1 MLASSNNKA
10 QSFVVRRGLMQQRK
24 SFRVVVVTPFEQPN
38 AGMAIAAARAGAL
51 GIVGLGRDARDNREA
66 LREIEA
72 SGVAGIG
79 VRISAHAAIGA
90 TPLPSNVDTV
100 IVEAGVPVAAWAP
113 RAVMVEVTSVAQA
126 HAAVAAGA
134 CALIAKGTE
143 SGGRVGGD
151 TTFVL
156 VQALAAQVTVPI
168 YAQGGIGVHTA
179 AACIAG
185 GAAGVVVDAQLALV
199 RESSLSSDAKAA
211 IAAMDGS
218 ETLLVD
224 EHRVYTRPDLP
235 VREIVARG
243 VAANLGARDLRR
255 ELLPAGQDAAFARS
269 LAARF
274 RSTGGVVRGLVA
286 AIDRGLVAACEQRAL
301 AADAPLAARYG
312 LRYPILQG
320 PMTRVSDQPA
330 FADAIAGAGAL
341 PFLSLALMRG
351 AEVDA
356 LLAETTRRLAGKTW
370 GVGILGF
377 VPQALRDEQLA
388 AVLKWKPPVAL
399 IAGGRPAQAKPLE
412 DAGTRTFLHTP
423 SPGLLD
429 LFLKQGARRF
439 VFEGSECGGHVGPRT
454 SLALWEL
461 QIERLLAQPTCDDLE
476 VVFAGGI
483 HDARSAAMVA
493 AMAAPLVARGAA
505 VGVLMGTAYLF
516 SVEAVACGAI
526 QPAFQEA
533 ALACTSTVLLETA
546 PGHATRC
553 ADTEFVRYFQRE
565 HARLQAEGVAPQAM
579 WQQLEELNLGRLRIA
594 AKGLVREGDK
604 LVTVDADVQRRE
616 GMVMLGQIAALRDAV
631 LPVAQLHAD
640 VADGAQ
646 AHLDAL
652 STRQAPAPSEIT
664 RDVAIVGMAA
674 IMPGAP
680 DLETFWSNIV
690 HGVNSIREVPTE
702 RWRAE
707 AFFDPASTNGE
718 MTPSKWGGFL
728 DPYPFDPLPYG
739 IPPRSLAA
747 IEPVQLLALEASRRA
762 LDDAGYGAEGREFDR
777 DTAAVIFG
785 AEAGTDLASAYGFR
799 ALWRQYVGELP
810 PELAGALPSMTED
823 SFPGILANVIAGRV
837 ANRLDLGGS
846 NYTVDAACASS
857 LAAVDVAC
865 KELVSGSSDMV
876 VCGGADMHNSIVDYL
891 AFSSVHALSPTG
903 QCRTFDAAAD
913 GIALGEGVAAIVLK
927 RLADAERD
935 GDRIYAVIKGVGGA
949 SDGKSLG
956 LTAPRAQGQQRTLE
970 RAYRRAGVSP
980 RAVGLVEAHGT
991 GTVVGDRTELET
1003 LNRFFGEAGVA
1014 AASIALGSVK
1024 SQIGH
1029 TKCAAGVAGLVKAA
1043 LALQRQVLPPTL
1055 NITQP
1060 NPGWTPASPFVMSP
1074 VAKPWPVRERY
1085 AGVSAF
1091 GFGGT
1096 NFHVVLA
1103 SHDAEP
1109 ARFGLAR
1116 WPAELFLIRGADRAA
1131 ALDRA
1136 ERVARA
1142 AATGE
1147 WSLAELARAAAEG
1160 SDRVQIALVARD
1172 ATDLAERVA
1181 AAREGKAQNSGV
1193 FLAPPEPDANA
1204 KLAFVFPGQGS
1215 QRVGMLGELFVA
1227 FPDLQRHLESGA
1239 HWKELIFPPTAWT
1252 SEAQAGQ
1259 QAALTDTRA
1268 AQPALGIAGLA
1279 MASLLQRCGVRPDMV
1294 AGHSY
1299 GELVAL
1305 TVAGALPEA
1314 ALPALSELRGR
1325 RILEACADADDA
1337 GTMAA
1342 VAADRATIAAATADI
1357 DGVVIANENSP
1368 EQSVISG
1375 PKRAVEAAVEKLLAA
1390 SIAAKAIPVACA
1402 FHSPLV
1408 RAACAAF
1415 AHDLAA
1421 VDVAAPALPVY
1432 ANTTAGTYPADP
1444 AAIRELLAQHIGEPV
1459 RFAAQIE
1466 AMYAAGTR
1474 IFVEAGPGRVLT
1486 GLVGRILGKR
1496 PHVAI
1501 ACDRPGEDG
1510 VVQFLLALGQ
1520 LAVHGVPVD
1529 GNALFAPRDVASLS
1543 LDAPPAPRRSAST
1556 WWVNGQRAWP
1566 MQGEVPGHALRPIVD
1581 PIPMR
1586 ASYEVAPPQGERDV
1600 AVLDYLRN
1608 VRELVDAQRRVML
1621 SYLGSDPGAGA
1632 ALHDSARLSAPD
1644 TAPATVVATIAV
1656 DVTTEIAPVSPAG
1669 ETLDV
1674 EATLLAIVSER
1685 TGYPLEM
1692 LDLDLDLEADLSI
1705 DSIKRVEILG
1715 AVAERLRGHAGDT
1728 PPELPEDLVA
1738 VKTLRGIVESLAPL
1752 VGGRASVAASAQV
1765 QATAAASVTVEGAA
1779 TTEPVTAPQVDRY
1792 VVELTPATDAT
1803 HEWRLTDRAISIVG
1817 GLPQLDALLAQKLSA
1832 AGTARAVMADR
1843 ATTAITTDA
1852 LVDLT
1857 PLRSDWKADDVPV
1870 LFRRIRAALMH
1881 GASHVIVAGTAN
1893 GYMSDD
1899 PASDGIG
1906 AHPSAGGVS
1915 GMIKS
1920 LRKEWPDRQI
1930 RVANFATR
1938 LDDAE
1943 LATRLV
1949 GELNVVDDAG
1959 EVGYSEEGE
1968 RVRPRIVRASLE
1980 GGNGADGDAVH
1991 AAHRDDAHGVRSKAP
2006 VVLGPESVVLI
2017 TGGARGITA
2026 AAALALAERFGCRL
2040 ELVGRTAL
2048 PGPLEADDL
2057 AGARDARAVR
2067 QVLIARGTLKTPAE
2081 IEAACARILAE
2092 REVRTNMAAL
2102 AAAGSKVTYHPL
2114 DVRDTEAFERL
2125 IDDVYARHGRLD
2137 GVIHGAGVIEDKLA
2151 RDKTPDSFARVFETK
2166 VHGALAIARK
2176 VRPDIGFIV
2185 FFSSI
2190 ASTFG
2195 SRGQVD
2201 YAAAN
2206 DYLDRLAA
2214 KLNAALAGRVLS
2226 INWGPWG
2233 ATGMMSPELEREY
2246 ARRGIGLIDP
2256 AAGVASFMDE
2266 LLHGSAARAQVIL
2279 MRGDP
2284 GAMA

>member
-1 MLASSNNKA
+1 
-10 QSFVVRRGLMQQRK
+10 MQQRM
-24 SFRVVVVTPFEQPN
+24 SFRIVVVTPFEQPN
-38 AGMAIAAARAGAL
+38 AAMAIAAARAGAL
-51 GIVGLGRDARDNREA
+51 GILGLGRDARGNRDA
-66 LREIEA
+66 LHALEGC
-72 SGVAGIG
+72 GVAGIG
-79 VRISAHAAIGA
+79 VRIPTGLSLAA
-90 TPLPSNVDTV
+90 TDLPPVVDTV
-100 IVEAGVPVAAWAP
+100 IVEAGAPVTPW
-113 RAVMVEVTSVAQA
+113 RGRNVVVEITDLAQA
-126 HAAVAAGA
+126 RTAAAAGA
-134 CALIAKGTE
+134 TAIIAKGTE
-143 SGGRVGGD
+143 SGGRVGSE

-156 VQALAAQVTVPI
+156 LQALVRELSIPI
-168 YAQGGIGVHTA
+168 YAQGGIGLRTA
-179 AACIAG
+179 AACIVG
-185 GAAGVVVDAQLALV
+185 GAAGVVLDAQVALAQ
-199 RESSLSSDAKAA
+199 ESTLGADIKAA

-218 ETLLVD
+218 ETTLID
-224 EHRVYTRPDLP
+224 DHRVYMRPDLP
-235 VREIVARG
+235 LREIAARG
-243 VAANLGARDLRR
+243 AALCLGGRDLRR
-255 ELLPAGQDAAFARS
+255 ELLPAGQDAAFARP

-274 RSTGGVVRGLVA
+274 RSTGGIVRGLVA
-286 AIDRGLVAACEQRAL
+286 AIEREVTAAREQRAL
-301 AADAPLAARYG
+301 AAGGPLAARYG
-312 LRYPILQG
+312 LRYPIFQG
-320 PMTRVSDQPA
+320 PMTRVSDRPA
-330 FADAIAGAGAL
+330 FAAAVADAGAL

-351 AEVDA
+351 DEVDA
-356 LLAETTRRLAGKTW
+356 LLGEAAQRLAGRTW

-461 QIERLLAQPTCDDLE
+461 QIERLLAQPSCDDLE

-493 AMAAPLVARGAA
+493 ALAAPLVARGAA
-505 VGVLMGTAYLF
+505 VGVLLGTAYLF
-516 SVEAVACGAI
+516 SAEAVACGAI

-533 ALACTSTVLLETA
+533 ALACAATVLLETA

-553 ADTEFVRYFQRE
+553 ADTEYVRMFQRE
-565 HARLQAEGVAPQAM
+565 RARLQAEAVPAQAM

-594 AKGLVREGDK
+594 AKGITREGGA
-604 LVTVDADVQRRE
+604 LVDVDADVQRRE
-616 GMVMLGQIAALRDAV
+616 GMVMLGQVAALRDAV
-631 LPVAQLHAD
+631 VPVADLHRD
-640 VADGAQ
+640 VGDGAV
-646 AHLDAL
+646 AHLAAL
-652 STRQAPAPSEIT
+652 PRFAESGATAQQH
-664 RDVAIVGMAA
+664 DVAIVGMAA

-680 DLETFWSNIV
+680 DLETFWANIV
-690 HGVNSIREVPTE
+690 QGVNSIREVPAE
-702 RWRAE
+702 RWRA
-707 AFFDPASTNGE
+707 ATFFDPTSTNGE

-762 LDDAGYGAEGREFDR
+762 LDDAGYGAGGRDFDR
-777 DTAAVIFG
+777 DAAAVIFG

-810 PELAGALPSMTED
+810 PQLARALPSMTED

-865 KELVSGSSDMV
+865 KELIAGSSDMV
-876 VCGGADMHNSIVDYL
+876 VCGGADMHNSVVDYL

-903 QCRTFDAAAD
+903 QCRTFDASAD

-980 RAVGLVEAHGT
+980 REVGLVEAHGT

-1003 LNRFFGEAGVA
+1003 LNRFFGGAGVP

-1043 LALQRQVLPPTL
+1043 LALQRKVLPPTL

-1060 NPGWTPASPFVMSP
+1060 NPGWTPTSPFVMSP
-1074 VAKPWPVRERY
+1074 VARPWPSDRRF

-1103 SHDAEP
+1103 SHDAE
-1109 ARFGLAR
+1109 AAKVGVTR
-1116 WPAELFLIRGADRAA
+1116 WPAELFLLRGADRAV
-1131 ALDRA
+1131 ALARA
-1136 ERVARA
+1136 EKLARI

-1147 WSLAELARAAAEG
+1147 WSLAELARAAGEG
-1160 SDRVQIALVARD
+1160 TERVQIALVARD
-1172 ATDLAERVA
+1172 ADDLVQRIA

-1193 FLAPPEPDANA
+1193 FLASSEVTGDA

-1227 FPDLQRHLESGA
+1227 FPELQRYLELGA
-1239 HWKELIFPPTAWT
+1239 PWQGLVFPPTAWT
-1252 SEAQAGQ
+1252 PEGAEAQI
-1259 QAALTDTRA
+1259 AALTDTRA

-1279 MASLLQRCGVRPDMV
+1279 VASLLQQFGVRPDLV

-1314 ALPALSELRGR
+1314 ALPELSALRGR
-1325 RILEACADADDA
+1325 RILEACADAEDA

-1342 VAADRATIAAATADI
+1342 VAADRDTIAAAIADI

-1375 PKRAVEAAVEKLLAA
+1375 PKAAVAAAVEKLLAA
-1390 SIAAKAIPVACA
+1390 SVAAKPIPVACA

-1408 RAACAAF
+1408 RGACAAF
-1415 AHDLAA
+1415 ARDLAA
-1421 VDVAAPALPVY
+1421 VEVATPAITVH
-1432 ANTTAGTYPADP
+1432 ANTTGGTYPGDP
-1444 AAIRELLAQHIGEPV
+1444 AAIRDLLAQHIGEPV
-1459 RFAAQIE
+1459 RFAAEIE
-1466 AMYAAGTR
+1466 AMYAAGAR
-1474 IFVEAGPGRVLT
+1474 VFVEAGPGRVLT
-1486 GLVGRILGKR
+1486 GLIGRILGKR

-1501 ACDRPGEDG
+1501 ACDRPGENAI
-1510 VVQFLLALGQ
+1510 VQLLLALGQ
-1520 LAVHGVPVD
+1520 LAVSGVPVD
-1529 GNALFAPRDVASLS
+1529 GEALFARRDIARVSF
-1543 LDAPPAPRRSAST
+1543 DAPPPPRHFASA

-1566 MQGEVPGHALRPIVD
+1566 MHGEPPDHALRPIVE
-1581 PIPMR
+1581 PIP
-1586 ASYEVAPPQGERDV
+1586 VAIGGELARPAEERDV

-1621 SYLGSDPGAGA
+1621 SYLGSDPGAAPMVHDVAASQVASAEPAVPALAAIEVNGA
-1632 ALHDSARLSAPD
+1632 AEIES
-1644 TAPATVVATIAV
+1644 TAPA
-1656 DVTTEIAPVSPAG
+1656 AG
-1669 ETLDV
+1669 PLDV

-1705 DSIKRVEILG
+1705 DSIKRIEILG
-1715 AVAERLRGHAGDT
+1715 AVAERLRGSAGAA

-1738 VKTLRGIVESLAPL
+1738 VKTLRGIVDSLAPL
-1752 VGGRASVAASAQV
+1752 VGGATTIAVTAQV
-1765 QATAAASVTVEGAA
+1765 SATVALTGGADAAAGAEVA
-1779 TTEPVTAPQVDRY
+1779 IAPRVDRY
-1792 VVELTPATDAT
+1792 IVELTPAAESTR
-1803 HEWRLTDRAISIVG
+1803 EWRLADRAISIVG
-1817 GLPQLDALLAQKLSA
+1817 GMPQLDALLARELSA
-1832 AGTARAVMADR
+1832 AGIATTVVADR

-1857 PLRSDWKADDVPV
+1857 PLRSDWNADDVPV
-1870 LFRRIRAALMH
+1870 LFRRVRDALVQ
-1881 GASHVIVAGTAN
+1881 GASHVLVAGTAN
-1893 GYMSDD
+1893 GYM
-1899 PASDGIG
+1899 ASDPSHGG
-1906 AHPSAGGVS
+1906 DAAHPSAGGVS

-1930 RVANFATR
+1930 RVANFASR
-1938 LDDAE
+1938 LADPE
-1943 LATRLV
+1943 LAARLV

-1968 RVRPRIVRASLE
+1968 RVRPRIVRESLDAA
-1980 GGNGADGDAVH
+1980 GAIESARLHDTTTTERHDPHDVRAKKPVSLDA
-1991 AAHRDDAHGVRSKAP
+1991 
-2006 VVLGPESVVLI
+2006 ESVVLI

-2026 AAALALAERFGCRL
+2026 AVALALAERFGCRL

-2048 PGPLEADDL
+2048 PAAAEPDDL
-2057 AGARDARAVR
+2057 VVARDARAVR
-2067 QVLIARGTLKTPAE
+2067 QALIARGTLKTPAE
-2081 IEAACARILAE
+2081 IEAACARVLAE
-2092 REVRTNMAAL
+2092 REVRSTMAAL
-2102 AAAGSKVTYHPL
+2102 AAAGSKVAYHQL
-2114 DVRDTEAFERL
+2114 DVRDSAALEAL
-2125 IDDVYARHGRLD
+2125 IVGLYARYGRLD

-2166 VHGALAIARK
+2166 VNGALAIART
-2176 VRPDIGFIV
+2176 VRPDIGFVV

-2195 SRGQVD
+2195 SRGQAD

-2206 DYLDRLAA
+2206 DFLDRLAV
-2214 KLNAALAGRVLS
+2214 KLNAALEGRVLS

-2246 ARRGIGLIDP
+2246 ARRGIGLIEP

-2266 LLHGSAARAQVIL
+2266 LFHGSVARAQVIL

>member
-1 MLASSNNKA
+1 M
-10 QSFVVRRGLMQQRK
+10 

-38 AGMAIAAARAGAL
+38 AAMAIAAARAGAL
-51 GIVGLGRDARDNREA
+51 GVVGLGRNVRDNREA
-66 LREIEA
+66 LRALEGG
-72 SGVAGIG
+72 SVAGVG
-79 VRISAHAAIGA
+79 VRIPTGVALAAA
-90 TPLPSNVDTV
+90 ELPSAVDTV
-100 IVEAGVPVAAWAP
+100 IVEAGAAIAP
-113 RAVMVEVTSVAQA
+113 WSGRTVVVEVTDLGQA
-126 HAAVAAGA
+126 RAAVAAGA
-134 CALIAKGTE
+134 SAIIAKGTE
-143 SGGRVGGD
+143 SGGRVGGE

-156 VQALAAQVTVPI
+156 LQALARELSIPI
-168 YAQGGIGVHTA
+168 YAQGGIGLRTA

-185 GAAGVVVDAQLALV
+185 GAAGVVLDAQLALTQ
-199 RESSLSSDAKAA
+199 ESTLGPDVKAA
-211 IAAMDGS
+211 LAAMDGS
-218 ETLLVD
+218 ETTLVD
-224 EHRVYTRPDLP
+224 GHRVYTRPDLP
-235 VREIVARG
+235 LREIAARG
-243 VAANLGARDLRR
+243 VAACLGARDLHR
-255 ELLPAGQDAAFARS
+255 ELLPAGQDAAFARP

-274 RSTGGVVRGLVA
+274 RSTGGIVRGLVG
-286 AIDRGLVAACEQRAL
+286 AIDRDLTAAREQRAL
-301 AADAPLAARYG
+301 AAGGPLALRYG
-312 LRYPILQG
+312 LRYPIFQG
-320 PMTRVSDQPA
+320 PMTRVSDRPA
-330 FADAIAGAGAL
+330 FAAAVADAGAL

-351 AEVDA
+351 DEVDA
-356 LLAETTRRLAGKTW
+356 LLAEAAQRLAGKTW

-412 DAGTRTFLHTP
+412 DAGTSTFLHTP

-429 LFLKQGARRF
+429 LFLKQGARKF

-454 SLALWEL
+454 SFALWEL
-461 QIERLLAQPTCDDLE
+461 QVERLLAQPSCDDLE

-493 AMAAPLVARGAA
+493 ALAAPLVARGAA
-505 VGVLMGTAYLF
+505 VGVLLGTAYLF
-516 SVEAVACGAI
+516 SAEAVACGAI

-533 ALACTSTVLLETA
+533 AITCAATVLLETA

-553 ADTEFVRYFQRE
+553 ADTGYVRMFQRE
-565 HARLQAEGVAPQAM
+565 RARLQTEGVAPQTM

-594 AKGLVREGDK
+594 AKGITREGGA
-604 LVTVDADVQRRE
+604 LVDVDADVQRRE
-616 GMVMLGQIAALRDAV
+616 GMVMLGQVAALRDAV
-631 LPVAQLHAD
+631 LPVAELHRD
-640 VADGAQ
+640 VADGGVAQ
-646 AHLDAL
+646 LAALPLLDE
-652 STRQAPAPSEIT
+652 PAATARIH
-664 RDVAIVGMAA
+664 DVAIVGMAA

-690 HGVNSIREVPTE
+690 HGVNSIREVPAE
-702 RWRAE
+702 RWRA
-707 AFFDPASTNGE
+707 ATFFDPTSTSGE

-762 LDDAGYGAEGREFDR
+762 LDDAGYGVGGREFDR
-777 DTAAVIFG
+777 DAAAVIFG

-810 PELAGALPSMTED
+810 PQLAEALPSMTED

-865 KELVSGSSDMV
+865 KELVAGSSDMV

-891 AFSSVHALSPTG
+891 AFSSVHALSSTG

-980 RAVGLVEAHGT
+980 RDVGLVEAHGT

-1003 LNRFFGEAGVA
+1003 LNRFFGGAGVP

-1043 LALQRQVLPPTL
+1043 LALQRRVLPPTL

-1074 VAKPWPVRERY
+1074 VARPWPAGRRY

-1103 SHDAEP
+1103 SHDVEATKV
-1109 ARFGLAR
+1109 GVTR
-1116 WPAELFLIRGADRAA
+1116 WPAELFLIRGVDRAA
-1131 ALDRA
+1131 ALARA
-1136 ERVARA
+1136 ERLARI

-1147 WSLAELARAAAEG
+1147 WSLAELARAAGEG
-1160 SDRVQIALVARD
+1160 RERVQIALVARD
-1172 ATDLAERVA
+1172 TDDLGKRIA

-1193 FLAPPEPDANA
+1193 FLASPEPAADAQ
-1204 KLAFVFPGQGS
+1204 LAFVFPGQGS

-1227 FPDLQRHLESGA
+1227 FPELQRYLEQGA
-1239 HWKELIFPPTAWT
+1239 PWQGLVFPPTAWT
-1252 SEAQAGQ
+1252 PEGEQAQ

-1279 MASLLQRCGVRPDMV
+1279 VASLLRQLGVRPDLV

-1314 ALPALSELRGR
+1314 ALPELSALRGR

-1342 VAADRATIAAATADI
+1342 VAADRDTIAAAIADV

-1375 PKRAVEAAVEKLLAA
+1375 PKHAVAAAVEKLLAA
-1390 SIAAKAIPVACA
+1390 SIAAKPIPVACA

-1408 RAACAAF
+1408 RGACAAF
-1415 AHDLAA
+1415 ARDLAA
-1421 VDVAAPALPVY
+1421 VEVTPPAITVY
-1432 ANTTAGTYPADP
+1432 ANTSGSTYPTEP
-1444 AAIRELLAQHIGEPV
+1444 AAIRDLLARHIGEPV
-1459 RFAAQIE
+1459 RFAAEIE
-1466 AMYAAGTR
+1466 AMYAAGAR

-1501 ACDRPGEDG
+1501 ACDRPGENAI
-1510 VVQFLLALGQ
+1510 VQFLLALGQ

-1529 GNALFAPRDVASLS
+1529 GDALFARRDIAQLS
-1543 LDAPPAPRRSAST
+1543 LDAPPAPRHSASA

-1566 MQGEVPGHALRPIVD
+1566 MRGEPPAHALRPIVE
-1581 PIPMR
+1581 PI
-1586 ASYEVAPPQGERDV
+1586 AVAAAHEVARPAEERDV

-1621 SYLGSDPGAGA
+1621 SYLGSDPGAAPLVHDDAGA
-1632 ALHDSARLSAPD
+1632 SAARVEAAIPAL
-1644 TAPATVVATIAV
+1644 TAITV
-1656 DVTTEIAPVSPAG
+1656 DVAAEIESTIPAAG
-1669 ETLDV
+1669 PLDI

-1705 DSIKRVEILG
+1705 DSIKRIEILG
-1715 AVAERLRGHAGDT
+1715 AVAERLRGSAGDA
-1728 PPELPEDLVA
+1728 PAELPEDLVA
-1738 VKTLRGIVESLAPL
+1738 VKTLRGIVDSLAPL
-1752 VGGRASVAASAQV
+1752 VGGAATIAVTAQV
-1765 QATAAASVTVEGAA
+1765 SATVALPGGGDAAPGAEGAI
-1779 TTEPVTAPQVDRY
+1779 APGVDRY
-1792 VVELTPATDAT
+1792 VVELTPAAERAR
-1803 HEWRLTDRAISIVG
+1803 EWGLADRAISIVG
-1817 GLPQLDALLAQKLSA
+1817 GIPQLDALLARELSA
-1832 AGTARAVMADR
+1832 AGTATTVVADR
-1843 ATTAITTDA
+1843 ATTITTEA

-1857 PLRSDWKADDVPV
+1857 PLRSDWRADDVPA
-1870 LFRRIRAALMH
+1870 LFRRVRDALVQ
-1881 GASHVIVAGTAN
+1881 GASHVLVAGTAN
-1893 GYMSDD
+1893 GYLASDPAPMSDD
-1899 PASDGIG
+1899 G
-1906 AHPSAGGVS
+1906 HPSAGGVS

-1930 RVANFATR
+1930 RVANFASR
-1938 LDDAE
+1938 LADPE
-1943 LATRLV
+1943 LAARLV
-1949 GELNVVDDAG
+1949 GELNVIDDAG

-1968 RVRPRIVRASLE
+1968 RVRPRIVRASLGT
-1980 GGNGADGDAVH
+1980 GGEHGHDRPHGTAAAAGHDPHDVSFKKPVSLDAD
-1991 AAHRDDAHGVRSKAP
+1991 
-2006 VVLGPESVVLI
+2006 SVVLI

-2026 AAALALAERFGCRL
+2026 AVALALAERFGCRL
-2040 ELVGRTAL
+2040 ELVGRTPL
-2048 PGPLEADDL
+2048 PAAAEPDDL
-2057 AGARDARAVR
+2057 VAARDARAVR
-2067 QVLIARGTLKTPAE
+2067 QALIARGTLKTPAE
-2081 IEAACARILAE
+2081 IEAACARVLAE
-2092 REVRTNMAAL
+2092 REVRSTMAAL
-2102 AAAGSKVTYHPL
+2102 AAAGSKVAYHQL
-2114 DVRDTEAFERL
+2114 DVRDSAALGRL
-2125 IDDVYARHGRLD
+2125 IEDLYARHGRLD

-2166 VHGALAIARK
+2166 VNGALAIARS

-2195 SRGQVD
+2195 SRGQAD

-2206 DYLDRLAA
+2206 DFLDRLAV
-2214 KLNAALAGRVLS
+2214 KLNGVLEGRVVS

-2246 ARRGIGLIDP
+2246 ARRGIGLIEP
-2256 AAGVASFMDE
+2256 AAGVASFLDE
-2266 LLHGSAARAQVIL
+2266 LLHGSATRAQVIL